1 MNARK
6 KFAVVIVLISLLN
19 LAGLIGLYC
28 KVNTVSDQM
37 NTSEYTL
44 FVGLNDKDTCKQE
57 IPDDAAI
64 AAVKSILAKYV
75 DGYTLMNSQGVWI
88 DGSGQGIN
96 ENTIM
101 CYISGADETAIYS
114 AADELIE
121 ALNQY
126 SILIKESL
134 THSEYYEGKL
144 D

>member
-6 KFAVVIVLISLLN
+6 TFTVGIVLIIVLN

-28 KVNTVSDQM
+28 KVNTVTDKL
-37 NTSEYTL
+37 NTTEYTL

-57 IPDDAAI
+57 IPDDVAI

-88 DGSGQGIN
+88 DGSGQEIN
-96 ENTIM
+96 ENTII
-101 CYISGADETAIYS
+101 CYISGADEVAIYS

>member
-6 KFAVVIVLISLLN
+6 TFAVGIVLIIVLN

-28 KVNTVSDQM
+28 KVNTVTDQL

-57 IPDDAAI
+57 IPDDVAI
-64 AAVKSILAKYV
+64 ATVKSILAKYV
-75 DGYTLMNSQGVWI
+75 VGYTLMNSQGGWI

-96 ENTIM
+96 ENTII
-101 CYISGADETAIYS
+101 CYINGADEAAIYN

-126 SILIKESL
+126 SILIKKNL
-134 THSEYYEGKL
+134 TRSEYYESKL